1 MDEMLMEFLAE
12 SAEQIEAASAQ
23 IVEFERNPEDA
34 ALISSIFRLVH
45 TIKGT
50 CGFLGL
56 ERLQRLTHHAE
67 SLIGCLREGATATPD
82 VVSAI
87 LTAVDQVK
95 VLLGDL
101 EEAGHEPEGDDIEL
115 IALLERQVAV
125 CQGAESAPAEA
136 AVESAPEVVA
146 AAEEPA
152 VEAHEPEPVVAEAAD
167 EAAASAETTLEEK
180 LSNPQTQESLDALV
194 ASLRAA
200 KLDVRRE
207 AAKSTQGK
215 PSEPAASAAPA
226 AAKPA
231 APADAHPPAHK
242 AESGEG
248 RAKGADTIRINLNTL
263 ERIMNLV
270 SELVLT
276 RNQLIEL
283 TRHKEDETLKSPLQR
298 LSTMTTD
305 LQDAVMRAR
314 MQPVERVFSNLPRM
328 IRDLAH
334 DLGKKINLVTEGA
347 DTELDRQLIDLIRDP
362 LTHLVR
368 NCADHGIEMPEDR
381 VRVGKPAAGTVR
393 VSAAHEAGQIT
404 IEIADD
410 GRGLDI
416 TKIKGKA
423 IQSGLATPQQLER
436 MNDEEIYRFIFAA
449 GFSTAEKVTN
459 VSGRGVGMDVV
470 RENIQTIGGSVALS
484 STPGKGAKFSLKIP
498 LTLAIAPALIVEAS
512 GQRFA
517 LPQHSVVEAVG
528 LNGGEHKIELVQG
541 SKILQLREAVLPI
554 GSLAELLHLAP
565 PANRV
570 EEAEQLAVIMRV
582 GAHAFGITVD
592 AVVDVQEIVVK
603 PMGGSLSHL
612 SSFSGHTILGDGSV
626 VLILDP
632 NGVCQSLGLEQ
643 SREGAASNVEGGAL
657 RGGDRTRLVYF
668 RAGSGVDK
676 VLPLS
681 NIARIETVHSD
692 KIEMSNGMMLMQ
704 HQGRLMPIVAAAP
717 EVMVK
722 EGDNTV
728 FVISPDGES
737 FGLLIDAIVDIIEEK
752 LDVEIAG
759 DQPGIVGAAEINGKV
774 VELLD
779 IGHFVDIVRP
789 QEERPKDRKSR
800 LLLVDDAAFFRDM
813 LAATLQAHGFEVV
826 KCGSGGQALSTIAQG
841 GAFDAAL
848 IDVELPDLAGFE
860 LAEKLREGGA
870 QFPMIAIAPY
880 ATREIL
886 RGATAAGMAGAVGKF
901 QRTQM
906 LDLIRACVE
915 QPGDGNQDDAFFAGA
930 AA

>member
-1 MDEMLMEFLAE
+1 MDEMLMEFLSE
-12 SAEQIEAASAQ
+12 SSEQIESASAQ
-23 IVEFERNPEDA
+23 IVDFERNPDDA

-67 SLIGCLREGATATPD
+67 SLIGCLREGATATPT

-101 EEAGHEPEGDDIEL
+101 EEAGHEPEGDDSAL
-115 IALLERQVAV
+115 IALLEHQVAI
-125 CQGAESAPAEA
+125 CQGAEVEATEATQVVEPVAEIAQPAPETREIEA
-136 AVESAPEVVA
+136 AVEPVAAPSPKAPE
-146 AAEEPA
+146 P
-152 VEAHEPEPVVAEAAD
+152 
-167 EAAASAETTLEEK
+167 SLEEK
-180 LSNPQTQESLDALV
+180 LANPQTQESLDALV

-200 KLDVRRE
+200 KLDVRRQ
-207 AAKSTQGK
+207 APQTG
-215 PSEPAASAAPA
+215 AAPA
-226 AAKPA
+226 TPTPPPTPASKSSESAA
-231 APADAHPPAHK
+231 DDR
-242 AESGEG
+242 

-328 IRDLAH
+328 IRDLAN

-368 NCADHGIEMPEDR
+368 NCADHGIEMPEER
-381 VRVGKPAAGTVR
+381 LRAGKPAAGTVR

-416 TKIKGKA
+416 TKIKAKA
-423 IQSGLATPQQLER
+423 IQVGIATPQQLER
-436 MNDEEIYRFIFAA
+436 MGDDEIYRFIFAA
-449 GFSTAEKVTN
+449 GFSTADKVTN

-484 STPGKGAKFSLKIP
+484 STPGKGAKFALKIP

-528 LNGGEHKIELVQG
+528 LNAGEHKIEFVQG

-554 GSLAELLHLAP
+554 GSLAELLHLAAP
-565 PANRV
+565 KTPIA
-570 EEAEQLAVIMRV
+570 EAEQLAVIMRV
-582 GAHAFGITVD
+582 GAHSFGITVD

-643 SREGAASNVEGGAL
+643 SRESSASAVESGAL
-657 RGGDRTRLVYF
+657 RGDCTRLVYF

-704 HQGRLMPIVAAAP
+704 HQGRLMPIVTAAP
-717 EVMVK
+717 DVMVK

-728 FVISPDGES
+728 FVISPDGEP

-779 IGHFVDIVRP
+779 VVHFIDIARP
-789 QEERPKDRKSR
+789 QAERPKDRKSR

-826 KCGSGGQALSTIAQG
+826 KCGTGAQALATLTHS

-848 IDVELPDLAGFE
+848 IDVSLPDLAGYE
-860 LAEKLREGGA
+860 LADRLREAGA

-886 RGATAAGMAGAVGKF
+886 RAAEEAGMVGAVGKF
-901 QRTQM
+901 QRNQM
-906 LDLIRACVE
+906 LDLIRDCIE
-915 QPGDGNQDDAFFAGA
+915 QQTEATRDDAYFAGA

>member
-1 MDEMLMEFLAE
+1 M
-12 SAEQIEAASAQ
+12 
-23 IVEFERNPEDA
+23 
-34 ALISSIFRLVH
+34 
-45 TIKGT
+45 
-50 CGFLGL
+50 
-56 ERLQRLTHHAE
+56 
-67 SLIGCLREGATATPD
+67 
-82 VVSAI
+82 SAI

-95 VLLGDL
+95 VLLSDL
-101 EEAGHEPEGDDIEL
+101 EEAGHEPEGEDSGL
-115 IALLERQVAV
+115 IALLERKVAA
-125 CQGAESAPAEA
+125 CQRGGADEAVQIAEA
-136 AVESAPEVVA
+136 LQAVA
-146 AAEEPA
+146 AMAQPVPEAISPEPA
-152 VEAHEPEPVVAEAAD
+152 PEPVLEQAPEPVPEPVMAAD
-167 EAAASAETTLEEK
+167 LEPLAAAPENARDEPSLEEK
-180 LSNPQTQESLDALV
+180 IANPQTQELLDALV
-194 ASLRAA
+194 AALRAA

-207 AAKSTQGK
+207 QA
-215 PSEPAASAAPA
+215 A
-226 AAKPA
+226 AAKAQPGA
-231 APADAHPPAHK
+231 APQNATALQAHV
-242 AESGEG
+242 AEPHAAAAKTGEG
-248 RAKGADTIRINLNTL
+248 GRGKGADTIRINLNTL
-263 ERIMNLV
+263 ERIMNSV

-328 IRDLAH
+328 IRDLAN

-368 NCADHGIEMPEDR
+368 NCADHGIEKPEER
-381 VRVGKPAAGTVR
+381 IAAGKPAAGTVR

-416 TKIKGKA
+416 TRIKSKA
-423 IQSGLATPQQLER
+423 IQLGVATPQQLEK
-436 MNDEEIYRFIFAA
+436 MSDEEIYRFIFAA
-449 GFSTAEKVTN
+449 GFSTAERVTN

-470 RENIQTIGGSVALS
+470 RENIQTIGGSVALT
-484 STPGKGAKFSLKIP
+484 STPGKGAKFALKIP

-528 LNGGEHKIELVQG
+528 LNGGEHRIELVQG

-554 GSLAELLHLAP
+554 GSLAELLQLAP
-565 PANRV
+565 PEKRTG
-570 EEAEQLAVIMRV
+570 EAEQLAVIMRV

-612 SSFSGHTILGDGSV
+612 RAFSGHTILGDGSV

-632 NGVCQSLGLEQ
+632 NGVCQALGLEQ
-643 SREGAASNVEGGAL
+643 SREGASSAAETGAP
-657 RGGDRTRLVYF
+657 RGGDQTRLVYF

-704 HQGRLMPIVAAAP
+704 HQGRLMPIVSAAP
-717 EVMVK
+717 DVMVK

-728 FVISPDGES
+728 FVISPDGEP
-737 FGLLIDAIVDIIEEK
+737 FGLLIDAIVDIIEDK

-759 DQPGIVGAAEINGKV
+759 DQPGIVGAAEINGRV

-779 IGHFVDIVRP
+779 IGYFVDIARP
-789 QEERPKDRKSR
+789 QAESPRDRKSR

-826 KCGSGGQALSTIAQG
+826 KCGTGAQCAAALG
-841 GAFDAAL
+841 HGARFDAAL
-848 IDVELPDLAGFE
+848 IDIELPDVGGYE
-860 LAEKLREGGA
+860 LAERLREAGA
-870 QFPMIAIAPY
+870 RFPMIAIAPY

-886 RGATAAGMAGAVGKF
+886 RAAAAAGMAGAVGKF
-901 QRTQM
+901 QRNQM

-915 QPGDGNQDDAFFAGA
+915 QQSDDTEPFFAGA

>member
-23 IVEFERNPEDA
+23 IVAFERNPEDA

-67 SLIGCLREGATATPD
+67 SLIGCLREGAKATPE

-101 EEAGHEPEGDDIEL
+101 EEAGHEPEGDDSAL
-115 IALLERQVAV
+115 IALLEKQVAG
-125 CQGAESAPAEA
+125 CQAGESGEA
-136 AVESAPEVVA
+136 AATEETPVPAAPEA
-146 AAEEPA
+146 PEDEGAWIAKAEEPVCA
-152 VEAHEPEPVVAEAAD
+152 KHEPEEHGAAAD
-167 EAAASAETTLEEK
+167 NSAEPQAG
-180 LSNPQTQESLDALV
+180 NPNSQESLDALV

-200 KLDVRRE
+200 KLDVRRQQAE
-207 AAKSTQGK
+207 AAGHPPKAAPK
-215 PSEPAASAAPA
+215 APAPAPA
-226 AAKPA
+226 AEP
-231 APADAHPPAHK
+231 HPPAAK
-242 AESGEG
+242 AGEHAAEG
-248 RAKGADTIRINLNTL
+248 RAKGNDTIRINLNTL

-328 IRDLAH
+328 IRDLAN
-334 DLGKKINLVTEGA
+334 DLNKKINLVTEGA

-368 NCADHGIEMPEDR
+368 NCADHGIETPEER
-381 VRVGKPAAGTVR
+381 LRVGKPAAGTVR

-416 TKIKGKA
+416 TKIKSKA
-423 IQSGLATPQQLER
+423 IQVGLATPQQLER
-436 MNDEEIYRFIFAA
+436 MSDEEIYRFIFAA

-470 RENIQTIGGSVALS
+470 RENIQTIGGSVALT

-554 GSLAELLHLAP
+554 GSLADLLHLAQP
-565 PANRV
+565 EDRGA
-570 EEAEQLAVIMRV
+570 EAEQLAVIMRV

-632 NGVCQSLGLEQ
+632 NGVCQALGLEQ
-643 SREGAASNVEGGAL
+643 SREGSAGNVESGAP
-657 RGGDRTRLVYF
+657 RVGDRTRLVYF

-681 NIARIETVHSD
+681 NIARIETVSSE

-717 EVMVK
+717 DVMVK

-728 FVISPDGES
+728 FVISPDGEP

-774 VELLD
+774 IELLD
-779 IGHFVDIVRP
+779 IGYFVDILRP
-789 QEERPKDRKSR
+789 QGDRPKDRKSR

-826 KCGSGGQALSTIAQG
+826 KCGSGAQAVAAIGQGTR
-841 GAFDAAL
+841 FDAAL
-848 IDVELPDLAGFE
+848 IDVELPDVAGYE
-860 LAEKLREGGA
+860 LADRLREAGA
-870 QFPMIAIAPY
+870 QCPLIAIAPY

-886 RGATAAGMAGAVGKF
+886 RAATAAGMAGAVGKF
-901 QRTQM
+901 QRNQM
-906 LDLIRACVE
+906 LDLIRACIE
-915 QPGDGNQDDAFFAGA
+915 QEHDEGRDEAFFAGA

>member
-1 MDEMLMEFLAE
+1 MDEMLTEFLAE
-12 SAEQIEAASAQ
+12 SAEQIESASHQ
-23 IVEFERNPEDA
+23 IVEFENNPRDA
-34 ALISSIFRLVH
+34 TLISSIFRLVH

-56 ERLQRLTHHAE
+56 DRLQKLTHHAE
-67 SLIGCLREGATATPD
+67 SLIGCLREGAQATPE

-87 LTAVDQVK
+87 LIAIDRVK
-95 VLLGDL
+95 VLLVDL
-101 EEAGHEPEGDDIEL
+101 EEAGVEPEGNDADL
-115 IALLERQVAV
+115 IALLDLQVAN
-125 CQGAESAPAEA
+125 CQNPQE
-136 AVESAPEVVA
+136 PEKP
-146 AAEEPA
+146 EP
-152 VEAHEPEPVVAEAAD
+152 EPEPEPEPVVVESVAAP
-167 EAAASAETTLEEK
+167 EPEPESEHSIPTERPA
-180 LSNPQTQESLDALV
+180 TQESLDALV
-194 ASLRAA
+194 ASLRRANLEPKRPQPATVATPTAA
-200 KLDVRRE
+200 E
-207 AAKSTQGK
+207 PTA
-215 PSEPAASAAPA
+215 PAASPQPTASSPKTEPGQPQPGEEHAAPIEA
-226 AAKPA
+226 
-231 APADAHPPAHK
+231 
-242 AESGEG
+242 
-248 RAKGADTIRINLNTL
+248 RQAKGSDTIRINLNTL

-328 IRDLAH
+328 IRDLAN
-334 DLGKKINLVTEGA
+334 DLHKKINLVTEGA

-368 NCADHGIEMPEDR
+368 NCADHGIEMPEER
-381 VRVGKPAAGTVR
+381 VRLGKPAAGTVR
-393 VSAAHEAGQIT
+393 VSAAHDAGHIT
-404 IEIADD
+404 IEISDD

-416 TKIKGKA
+416 SKIKAKA
-423 IQSGLATPQQLER
+423 LQLGVATPQQLER
-436 MNDEEIYRFIFAA
+436 MSDEEIYRFIFAA
-449 GFSTAEKVTN
+449 GFSTADKVTN

-470 RENIQTIGGSVALS
+470 RENIQAIGGSVALT
-484 STPGKGAKFSLKIP
+484 STPGRGAKFALKIP

-554 GSLAELLHLAP
+554 GSLADLLSLAP
-565 PANRV
+565 PAKRTT
-570 EEAEQLAVIMRV
+570 EAEQLAVIMRV
-582 GAHAFGITVD
+582 GAHSFGITVD
-592 AVVDVQEIVVK
+592 AVTDVQEIVVK

-632 NGVCQSLGLEQ
+632 NGVCQALGLEQ
-643 SREGAASNVEGGAL
+643 SREAAAASVESGAL
-657 RGGDRTRLVYF
+657 RGADHTRLVYF

-717 EVMVK
+717 DVMVK

-728 FVISPDGES
+728 FVISPDGDP

-759 DQPGIVGAAEINGKV
+759 DQPGVIGAAEIHGKV

-779 IGHFVDIVRP
+779 IAYFIEMLRP
-789 QEERPKDRKSR
+789 TPQGAKDRKSR

-813 LAATLQAHGFEVV
+813 LAATLQASGFEVV
-826 KCGSGGQALSTIAQG
+826 KAASGAQAIGIIGQGIQI
-841 GAFDAAL
+841 DAVL
-848 IDVELPDLAGFE
+848 IDVALPDGSGYE
-860 LAEKLREGGA
+860 LAERLREAGA
-870 QFPMIAIAPY
+870 RAPMIALAPY
-880 ATREIL
+880 ANRDIVRAAES
-886 RGATAAGMAGAVGKF
+886 AGMAGAVGKF
-901 QRTQM
+901 QRNQM

-915 QPGDGNQDDAFFAGA
+915 QDSNAAQDEAYYSGA

>member
-23 IVEFERNPEDA
+23 IVAFERNPEDA

-67 SLIGCLREGATATPD
+67 SLIGCLREGAKATPD

-95 VLLGDL
+95 VLLADL
-101 EEAGHEPEGDDIEL
+101 EEAGQEPEGDDSAL
-115 IALLERQVAV
+115 IALLEKQVAV
-125 CQGAESAPAEA
+125 CQGGGEESVAEA
-136 AVESAPEVVA
+136 ADVVA
-146 AAEEPA
+146 EVAAPVA
-152 VEAHEPEPVVAEAAD
+152 EPEPVVAEAPPAPV
-167 EAAASAETTLEEK
+167 AAAEPAPEEEDPV
-180 LSNPQTQESLDALV
+180 SNPQTQESLDALV

-207 AAKSTQGK
+207 QAVAAKTAAA
-215 PSEPAASAAPA
+215 PAAESAPA
-226 AAKPA
+226 AAK
-231 APADAHPPAHK
+231 
-242 AESGEG
+242 SGEPAEDR

-368 NCADHGIEMPEDR
+368 NCADHGIEMPEER
-381 VRVGKPAAGTVR
+381 LRVGKPAAGTVR

-416 TKIKGKA
+416 TKIKAKA
-423 IQSGLATPQQLER
+423 IQTGVATPQQLER
-436 MNDEEIYRFIFAA
+436 MSDEEIYRFIFAA
-449 GFSTAEKVTN
+449 GFSTADRVTN

-484 STPGKGAKFSLKIP
+484 STPGKGAKFALKIP

-554 GSLAELLHLAP
+554 GSLAELLRLSP
-565 PANRV
+565 PEKRV
-570 EEAEQLAVIMRV
+570 AEAEQLAVIMRV
-582 GAHAFGITVD
+582 GAHSFGITVD

-632 NGVCQSLGLEQ
+632 NGVCQALGLEQ
-643 SREGAASNVEGGAL
+643 SREGAAANAESSAL
-657 RGGDRTRLVYF
+657 RGSDITRLVYF

-681 NIARIETVHSD
+681 NIARIETVSSE
-692 KIEMSNGMMLMQ
+692 KIEMSNGMMLMK

-717 EVMVK
+717 DVMVK

-728 FVISPDGES
+728 FVVSPDGEP

-759 DQPGIVGAAEINGKV
+759 DQPGIVGAAELNGKV
-774 VELLD
+774 VELID
-779 IGHFVDIVRP
+779 IGYFVDIVRP
-789 QEERPKDRKSR
+789 QGQSERPKDRKSR

-813 LAATLQAHGFEVV
+813 LASTLQAHGFEVV
-826 KCGSGGQALSTIAQG
+826 KAGTGAQG
-841 GAFDAAL
+841 LSALGQGAPFDAAL
-848 IDVELPDLAGFE
+848 IDVDLPDVAGFE
-860 LAEKLREGGA
+860 LAERLREAGGA
-870 QFPMIAIAPY
+870 FPMIALAPY
-880 ATREIL
+880 ATRDVL
-886 RGATAAGMAGAVGKF
+886 RGAAAAGMAGAVGKF

-906 LDLIRACVE
+906 LDLIRACIE
-915 QPGDGNQDDAFFAGA
+915 QQTDMQDEDIFAGA

>member
-1 MDEMLMEFLAE
+1 
-12 SAEQIEAASAQ
+12 
-23 IVEFERNPEDA
+23 
-34 ALISSIFRLVH
+34 
-45 TIKGT
+45 
-50 CGFLGL
+50 
-56 ERLQRLTHHAE
+56 
-67 SLIGCLREGATATPD
+67 
-82 VVSAI
+82 
-87 LTAVDQVK
+87 
-95 VLLGDL
+95 
-101 EEAGHEPEGDDIEL
+101 
-115 IALLERQVAV
+115 
-125 CQGAESAPAEA
+125 
-136 AVESAPEVVA
+136 
-146 AAEEPA
+146 
-152 VEAHEPEPVVAEAAD
+152 
-167 EAAASAETTLEEK
+167 
-180 LSNPQTQESLDALV
+180 
-194 ASLRAA
+194 
-200 KLDVRRE
+200 
-207 AAKSTQGK
+207 
-215 PSEPAASAAPA
+215 
-226 AAKPA
+226 
-231 APADAHPPAHK
+231 
-242 AESGEG
+242 
-248 RAKGADTIRINLNTL
+248 
-263 ERIMNLV
+263 MNLV

-328 IRDLAH
+328 IRDLAN
-334 DLGKKINLVTEGA
+334 DLNKKINLVTEGA

-368 NCADHGIEMPEDR
+368 NCADHGIESPEER
-381 VRVGKPAAGTVR
+381 VRVGKPATGTVR
-393 VSAAHEAGQIT
+393 VSAAHDAGQIV
-404 IEIADD
+404 IEISDD

-416 TKIKGKA
+416 SKIKAKA
-423 IQSGLATPQQLER
+423 VQVGIATPQQLER
-436 MNDEEIYRFIFAA
+436 MSDEEIYRFIFAA
-449 GFSTAEKVTN
+449 GFSTADRVTN

-470 RENIQTIGGSVALS
+470 RENIQAIGGSVVLT
-484 STPGKGAKFSLKIP
+484 STPGRGAKFALKIP

-554 GSLAELLHLAP
+554 GSLADLLHLDP
-565 PANRV
+565 PKNRNV
-570 EEAEQLAVIMRV
+570 EAEQLAVIMRV
-582 GAHAFGITVD
+582 GGHSFGITVD

-643 SREGAASNVEGGAL
+643 SRESSSASVDSAAL
-657 RGGDRTRLVYF
+657 RVGDHTRLVYF

-681 NIARIETVHSD
+681 NIARIETVSSE

-717 EVMVK
+717 DVMVK

-728 FVISPDGES
+728 FVISPDGEP

-759 DQPGIVGAAEINGKV
+759 DQPGVVGAAEIHGKV

-779 IGHFVDIVRP
+779 IAYFIDMLRP
-789 QEERPKDRKSR
+789 QAERPKDRKHR

-826 KCGSGGQALSTIAQG
+826 KSGSGAQAVAALGHGGQ
-841 GAFDAAL
+841 FDAAL
-848 IDVELPDLAGFE
+848 IDVDLPDLSGYE
-860 LAEKLREGGA
+860 LAKRLRDDGA

-886 RGATAAGMAGAVGKF
+886 RAAGAAGMAGAVGKF
-901 QRTQM
+901 QRNQM
-906 LDLIRACVE
+906 LDLIRACIE
-915 QPGDGNQDDAFFAGA
+915 QTNDDAQDDTYFAGA

>member
-101 EEAGHEPEGDDIEL
+101 EETGQEPEGDDSEM
-115 IALLERQVAV
+115 IALLERQVAI
-125 CQGAESAPAEA
+125 CQGGEAADAAPSAEA
-136 AVESAPEVVA
+136 PVVA
-146 AAEEPA
+146 
-152 VEAHEPEPVVAEAAD
+152 EAEPEPVVAEAV
-167 EAAASAETTLEEK
+167 EPEPEPEPVAAAPEEWPAEPAAEVVTR
-180 LSNPQTQESLDALV
+180 PATQESLDALV

-207 AAKSTQGK
+207 QAAAAKA
-215 PSEPAASAAPA
+215 EPAKAPEPAPAAPA
-226 AAKPA
+226 AKGDA
-231 APADAHPPAHK
+231 AHPPAAK
-242 AESGEG
+242 AGESGEG

-328 IRDLAH
+328 IRDLAN
-334 DLGKKINLVTEGA
+334 DLNKKINLVTEGA

-368 NCADHGIEMPEDR
+368 NCADHGIETPEER
-381 VRVGKPAAGTVR
+381 LRVGKPAAGTVR

-416 TKIKGKA
+416 NKIKKKA
-423 IQSGLATPQQLER
+423 IQLGVASAQQLER
-436 MNDEEIYRFIFAA
+436 MSDEEIYRFIFAA

-470 RENIQTIGGSVALS
+470 RENIQAIGGSVALT
-484 STPGKGAKFSLKIP
+484 STPGKGAKFALKIP

-565 PANRV
+565 PENRTA
-570 EEAEQLAVIMRV
+570 EAEQLAVIMRV

-632 NGVCQSLGLEQ
+632 NGVCQALGLEQ
-643 SREGAASNVEGGAL
+643 SREGSAANVESGSL
-657 RGGDRTRLVYF
+657 RVGDRTRLVYF
-668 RAGSGVDK
+668 RAGTGVDK

-681 NIARIETVHSD
+681 NIARIETVSSE
-692 KIEMSNGMMLMQ
+692 KIEFSNGMMLMQ
-704 HQGRLMPIVAAAP
+704 HQGRLMPIVSAAP
-717 EVMVK
+717 DVMVK

-728 FVISPDGES
+728 FVVSPDGEP

-779 IGHFVDIVRP
+779 IAHFIDIVRP
-789 QEERPKDRKSR
+789 QAERPKDRKSR
-800 LLLVDDAAFFRDM
+800 LLLIDDAAFFRDM
-813 LAATLQAHGFEVV
+813 LASTLQAHGFEVV
-826 KCGSGGQALSTIAQG
+826 KAGTGAQG
-841 GAFDAAL
+841 VSAVGHSGPFDAAL
-848 IDVELPDLAGFE
+848 IDVELPDVAGYE
-860 LAEKLREGGA
+860 LAERLREAGA
-870 QFPMIAIAPY
+870 AFPMIALAPY
-880 ATREIL
+880 ATREIQ
-886 RGATAAGMAGAVGKF
+886 RAAAAAGMAGAVGKF
-901 QRTQM
+901 QRNQM
-906 LDLIRACVE
+906 LDLIRACIE
-915 QPGDGNQDDAFFAGA
+915 QQNDMQDEDLFAGA